1 MVPFLPTAAFDF
13 CFVRKR
19 LLLQELKSPA
29 FKALLNKCIHCGMC
43 QQACPTYAVFGTE
56 MDSPRGRITLMRAVS
71 EGRLGLEDFQ
81 GVFAEHM
88 ERCLACRACE
98 SACPSGVEYGNLIG
112 QVRVSIESLR
122 APSTRERFVRW
133 LSFRQLMP
141 HLGRLKV
148 MARLLWLYQATGLER
163 LFRSWRSMPKALS
176 AMQTILP
183 PISLHYADYGAL
195 APAVGV
201 KRGEVAFFIGCIQEA
216 LLSPV
221 NQATVR
227 VLQKNGYEVHFP
239 AGQTCCGAAQLHMG
253 EQELARELARK
264 NIDAFLFR
272 EYDAIISNAGGCGA
286 TLKEAYADLLKED
299 PRYAARARLFSAR
312 VKDISEFLADHMHIL
327 PAGNV
332 RVTATYADSCH
343 LRHGQK
349 VVKQP
354 RELLKKIP
362 GLALVEL
369 KQPDRC
375 CGSAG
380 VYNIVQS
387 ETANAVLDM
396 KIADIAATGAELV
409 ITSNT
414 GCHMQLI
421 AGVRRAGLNARVVHI
436 AEVLDMSY
444 RSEGRVDEAT

>member
-1 MVPFLPTAAFDF
+1 MT
-13 CFVRKR
+13 
-19 LLLQELKSPA
+19 LLQELKSPA
-29 FKALLNKCIHCGMC
+29 FKVLLNKCIHCGMC

-56 MDSPRGRITLMRAVS
+56 MDSPRGRIALMRAVS
-71 EGRLGLEDFQ
+71 EGRLVLEDFP
-81 GVFAEHM
+81 GVLAEHM

-122 APSTRERFVRW
+122 APGIRERFVRW
-133 LSFRQLMP
+133 LGFRQLMP
-141 HLGRLKV
+141 HVGRLK
-148 MARLLWLYQATGLER
+148 MLAQFLWLYQATGLER
-163 LFRSWRSMPKALS
+163 LFRTWREMPEPLK
-176 AMQTILP
+176 AMQNILP
-183 PISLHYADYGAL
+183 PISPHYADYGAP
-195 APAVGV
+195 APAIGV
-201 KRGEVAFFIGCIQEA
+201 KRGQVAFFVGCIQEA

-227 VLQKNGYEVHFP
+227 VLQQNGYEVHFP
-239 AGQTCCGAAQLHMG
+239 SGQTCCGAAQLHMG
-253 EQELARELARK
+253 EQDLARELARK
-264 NIDAFLFR
+264 NIDVFLFR

-299 PRYAARARLFSAR
+299 PRYAARAGVFSAK
-312 VKDISEFLADHMHIL
+312 VKDFSEFLAEHMQVL
-327 PAGNV
+327 PRGQV

-387 ETANAVLDM
+387 QTANAVLDM
-396 KIADIAATGAELV
+396 KMADIAATGAELV
-409 ITSNT
+409 VTSNT
-414 GCHMQLI
+414 
-421 AGVRRAGLNARVVHI
+421 
-436 AEVLDMSY
+436 
-444 RSEGRVDEAT
+444 